1 FVLDKSDAVELPI
14 KFVPRCAG
22 CYHCQILLKSSCDVR
37 VYEIECVVN
46 TSCAEAELEF
56 LAPAYQAVIQ
66 DIPISNMSNQIWKL
80 EAIIEGQGFYGPP
93 LISVG
98 LGETAL
104 YPLMFKPITEC

>member
-1 FVLDKSDAVELPI
+1 LVLDRSDAVELPM
-14 KFVPRCAG
+14 KFIPQYAG

-46 TSCAEAELEF
+46 TDHAEAELEF
-56 LAPAYQAVIQ
+56 LTPAYQAVIQ
-66 DIPISNMSNQIWKL
+66 DIPINNMSSQDWKL
-80 EAIIEGQGFYGPP
+80 EAILEGQDFYGLPQ
-93 LISVG
+93 INVG